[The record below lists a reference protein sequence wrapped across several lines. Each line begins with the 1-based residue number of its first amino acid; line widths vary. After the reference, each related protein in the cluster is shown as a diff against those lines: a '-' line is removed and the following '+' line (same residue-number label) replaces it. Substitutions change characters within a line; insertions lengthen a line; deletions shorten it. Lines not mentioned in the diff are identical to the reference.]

1 MDKMKNS
8 GMSET
13 MQTLTRK
20 SACVM
25 LSLLLLLSAVLP
37 VKAAAE
43 TASAK
48 VVRVGSFEDTFNY
61 VNEKGARKG
70 YGYELLETLSGYT
83 GWQFEYVTCDW
94 SDCFEKLKNGEV
106 DIIGGISYTED
117 RTQEMLFSD
126 ESMGV
131 EKYYLYADLSRADI
145 SASDFK
151 TLNGKKIGVLMGT
164 EPEVML
170 AEWEEKYGLKTEHV
184 NISNNE
190 DVKQKLANHEI
201 DCFVSLE
208 ESFWAERGI
217 STITRVGESGIYYA
231 INKNR
236 PDIKEELDD
245 AMRALDE
252 AVPFYTAD
260 LYKRYFSMDYTPI
273 LTGEEKAWLRK
284 HGAIRMGFLASDSG
298 VSTYDPAT
306 GEFTGVITDYIQFAA
321 DCLGNQELEFQL
333 VGYDSKE
340 AELDALKSGE
350 IDMIFHCDQNP
361 NLAEEYHFACT
372 NTTWTSNLMAV
383 TNKQHFNEN
392 NVNRIVVPQNKLS
405 LKKYLAFYYPQWEI
419 VDCDTQE
426 DAARLVKDGQADC
439 FVTGISSENKYS
451 KKYSFYSVPLVNP
464 VRSCFAVNSGN
475 RSLLS
480 ILNKTIKAMPVNML
494 AGALAMYKS
503 SARKVTLSDFIRD
516 NFFKVM
522 LISSI
527 AVAVV
532 LLTIL
537 MLLQKARK
545 AEAAARKAASDTQE
559 LNAKLQVAVEKA
571 ESANRAKSTFLSN
584 MSHDIRTP
592 MNAIIGFTTLALSNI
607 DDTDRVKDYL
617 GKTLAS
623 SNHLLSL
630 INDVLDMSRIE
641 SGKIH
646 LEEVEVNL
654 SDVLHDL
661 KTIVSGQIYA
671 KQLELYMDAM
681 DVTDEDV
688 YCDKTRLNQ
697 ILLNLLSNAIKFTPA
712 GGTVSVRVR
721 QLAGK
726 VRGCGQYEFRIK
738 DNGIG
743 MSQEFA
749 QKIFEPFERERT
761 STVSRIQ
768 GTGLGMAITKNIVDM
783 MGGTI
788 EVQTAQGKGTEFTVC
803 VPMRAQTEQR
813 PVEKITEL
821 EGLKALVVDD
831 DFNTCDSVTK
841 MLVKVGMRAEWTLS
855 GKEAVLRARQ
865 SIEMSDV
872 YHAYIIDWRLPDMNG
887 IEVTR
892 QIRSLHDDTPII
904 ILTAYDWSD
913 IEVEAKAAGVTAF
926 CAKPMF
932 MSDLRETLMSA
943 LGQKPADAVQRLLPE
958 KNADFKGKHILLV
971 EDNELNREIAQEIL
985 REYGFLVDSAENG
998 AVAVE
1003 KVSTTAPGSYDLVL
1017 MDVQMPIMDGY
1028 TATRKIRA
1036 RRPKPLK
1043 SLRRHH
1049 GAGGRLG
1056 TQRRRVG
1063 HHPPLQTLRKA
1074 QLQPCG
1080 GRRQPHEAHEH
1091 CHEAAV
1097 LSAVPAGLY

>member
-1 MDKMKNS
+1 
-8 GMSET
+8 

-70 YGYELLETLSGYT
+70 YGYELLETLSGYA

-94 SDCFEKLKNGEV
+94 SDCFEKLKNGEI

-126 ESMGV
+126 EPMGV

-170 AEWEEKYGLKTEHV
+170 TEWEEKYGLETEHV

-298 VSTYDPAT
+298 VSTFDPAT

-392 NVNRIVVPQNKLS
+392 NVNRIAVPQNKLS

-503 SARKVTLSDFIRD
+503 SARKVTLSDFIKD

-571 ESANRAKSTFLSN
+571 ESANCAKSTFLSN

-641 SGKIH
+641 SGKNH

-865 SIEMSDV
+865 SIEMSDA

-904 ILTAYDWSD
+904 ILTAYDGSD
-913 IEVEAKAAGVTAF
+913 IEMEAKAAGVTAF
-926 CAKPMF
+926 CSKPMF
-932 MSDLRETLMSA
+932 MSDLRETLISA

-971 EDNELNREIAQEIL
+971 EDNALNREIAQEIL
-985 REYGFLVDSAENG
+985 REYGFLVDTAENG

-1003 KVSTTAPGSYDLVL
+1003 KVSTAAPGSYDLVL

-1036 RRPKPLK
+1036 LDDPARAKLPILAMTANAFDEDRRNALESGMNGFLSKPIVIGDLVQELHK
-1043 SLRRHH
+1043 IL
-1049 GAGGRLG
+1049 
-1056 TQRRRVG
+1056 
-1063 HHPPLQTLRKA
+1063 
-1074 QLQPCG
+1074 
-1080 GRRQPHEAHEH
+1080 
-1091 CHEAAV
+1091 
-1097 LSAVPAGLY
+1097 

>member
-94 SDCFEKLKNGEV
+94 SDCFEKLKNGEI

-126 ESMGV
+126 EPMGV

-298 VSTYDPAT
+298 VSTFDPAT

-392 NVNRIVVPQNKLS
+392 NVNRIAVPQNKLS

-503 SARKVTLSDFIRD
+503 SARKVTLSDFIKD

-617 GKTLAS
+617 AKTLAS

-671 KQLELYMDAM
+671 KQLELYMDVM

-913 IEVEAKAAGVTAF
+913 IEVEAKVAGVTAF
-926 CAKPMF
+926 CSKPMF

-943 LGQKPADAVQRLLPE
+943 LGQKSADAVQGLLPE

-1003 KVSTTAPGSYDLVL
+1003 KVSTAAPGSYDLVL

-1036 RRPKPLK
+1036 LDDPARAKLPIIAMTANAFDEDRRNALESGMNGFLSKPIVIDDLVQELHK
-1043 SLRRHH
+1043 IL
-1049 GAGGRLG
+1049 
-1056 TQRRRVG
+1056 
-1063 HHPPLQTLRKA
+1063 
-1074 QLQPCG
+1074 
-1080 GRRQPHEAHEH
+1080 
-1091 CHEAAV
+1091 
-1097 LSAVPAGLY
+1097 

>member
-1 MDKMKNS
+1 
-8 GMSET
+8 
-13 MQTLTRK
+13 MQTPIWK
-20 SACVM
+20 IVCAM
-25 LSLLLLLSAVLP
+25 LCLLLLLPVLFP

-43 TASAK
+43 TVPAK

-94 SDCFEKLKNGEV
+94 SDCFEKLKNGEI

-126 ESMGV
+126 EPMGV

-170 AEWEEKYGLKTEHV
+170 TEWEEKYGLKTEHV

-231 INKNR
+231 INKKR

-298 VSTYDPAT
+298 VSTFDPAT

-392 NVNRIVVPQNKLS
+392 NVNRIAVPQNKLS

-439 FVTGISSENKYS
+439 FVTGVSSQENYS
-451 KKYSFYSVPLVNP
+451 KKYDFYSVPLPNP
-464 VRSCFAVNSGN
+464 ARSCFAVNSGN
-475 RSLLS
+475 RHLLS
-480 ILNKTIKAMPVNML
+480 ILNKTIKAMPINML
-494 AGALAMYKS
+494 TGSLAMYKS
-503 SARKVTLSDFIRD
+503 SSRKVTLSDFLKD
-516 NFFKVM
+516 NLFMV
-522 LISSI
+522 LLVSSI
-527 AVAVV
+527 AVAVI
-532 LLTIL
+532 LLAIL
-537 MLLQKARK
+537 KLLRKARK
-545 AEAAARKAASDTQE
+545 AEAAARKAANDTQE
-559 LNAKLQVAVEKA
+559 LNEKLQIAAENA
-571 ESANRAKSTFLSN
+571 ESANRAKSTFLFN

-592 MNAIIGFTTLALSNI
+592 MNAIIGYA
-607 DDTDRVKDYL
+607 D
-617 GKTLAS
+617 LAS
-623 SNHLLSL
+623 RHSDDPAKLKKYMENIQVCGQNLLML
-630 INDVLDMSRIE
+630 LNNVLDLARIE
-641 SGKIH
+641 NDKTEMEYS
-646 LEEVEVNL
+646 V
-654 SDVLHDL
+654 SDVEKDFRNCIAMFRNQADS
-661 KTIVSGQIYA
+661 KGQTLTVTTQLQYPYIYA
-671 KQLELYMDAM
+671 DIPHMTE
-681 DVTDEDV
+681 VCT
-688 YCDKTRLNQ
+688 
-697 ILLNLLSNAIKFTPA
+697 NLVSNAVKYTGA
-712 GGTVSVRVR
+712 GGTIR
-721 QLAGK
+721 
-726 VRGCGQYEFRIK
+726 CGVTQKPGEKEGWCDTVITVA

-743 MSQEFA
+743 MSQEF
-749 QKIFEPFERERT
+749 QKHIFEPFERERT
-761 STVSRIQ
+761 STVSKVEGSGI
-768 GTGLGMAITKNIVDM
+768 GMGIVKKLVGL
-783 MGGTI
+783 MGGTV
-788 EVQTAQGKGTEFTVC
+788 EVESKIGVGSTFTVTIPC
-803 VPMRAQTEQR
+803 RIASEEETQAKREANPSGQKCLCGTRILLTEDNDLNA
-813 PVEKITEL
+813 EIATEL
-821 EGLKALVVDD
+821 LQEEGCTVDRAKDGVECVDMLEKAADG
-831 DFNTCDSVTK
+831 TY
-841 MLVKVGMRAEWTLS
+841 
-855 GKEAVLRARQ
+855 Q
-865 SIEMSDV
+865 
-872 YHAYIIDWRLPDMNG
+872 IILMDIQMPVMNG
-887 IEVTR
+887 YDAAKK
-892 QIRSLHDDTPII
+892 IRRMDDPKKANIPII
-904 ILTAYDWSD
+904 AMTANAFSEDKQVALD
-913 IEVEAKAAGVTAF
+913 AGMNDHI
-926 CAKPMF
+926 AKPIN
-932 MSDLRETLMSA
+932 MS
-943 LGQKPADAVQRLLPE
+943 
-958 KNADFKGKHILLV
+958 ILV
-971 EDNELNREIAQEIL
+971 
-985 REYGFLVDSAENG
+985 
-998 AVAVE
+998 
-1003 KVSTTAPGSYDLVL
+1003 P
-1017 MDVQMPIMDGY
+1017 
-1028 TATRKIRA
+1028 
-1036 RRPKPLK
+1036 
-1043 SLRRHH
+1043 
-1049 GAGGRLG
+1049 
-1056 TQRRRVG
+1056 
-1063 HHPPLQTLRKA
+1063 TLRKY
-1074 QLQPCG
+1074 L
-1080 GRRQPHEAHEH
+1080 
-1091 CHEAAV
+1091 
-1097 LSAVPAGLY
+1097 

>member
-1 MDKMKNS
+1 
-8 GMSET
+8 

-94 SDCFEKLKNGEV
+94 SDCFEKLKNGEI

-126 ESMGV
+126 EPMGV

-151 TLNGKKIGVLMGT
+151 TLNGQKIGVLMGT

-170 AEWEEKYGLKTEHV
+170 TEWEEKYVLETEHV

-245 AMRALDE
+245 AMRALNE
-252 AVPFYTAD
+252 AAPFYTAD

-392 NVNRIVVPQNKLS
+392 NVNRIAVPQNKLS

-503 SARKVTLSDFIRD
+503 SARKVTLSDFIKD

-671 KQLELYMDAM
+671 KQLELYMDVM

-726 VRGCGQYEFRIK
+726 VHGCGQYEFRIK

-926 CAKPMF
+926 CSKPMF

-985 REYGFLVDSAENG
+985 QEYGFLVDTAENG

-1003 KVSTTAPGSYDLVL
+1003 KVSTAAPGSYDLVL

-1036 RRPKPLK
+1036 LDDPARAKLPILAMTANAFDEDRRNALESGMNGFLSKPIVIGDLVQELHK
-1043 SLRRHH
+1043 IL
-1049 GAGGRLG
+1049 
-1056 TQRRRVG
+1056 
-1063 HHPPLQTLRKA
+1063 
-1074 QLQPCG
+1074 
-1080 GRRQPHEAHEH
+1080 
-1091 CHEAAV
+1091 
-1097 LSAVPAGLY
+1097 

>member
-94 SDCFEKLKNGEV
+94 SDCFEKLKNGEI

-117 RTQEMLFSD
+117 RTQKMLFSD
-126 ESMGV
+126 EPMGV

-298 VSTYDPAT
+298 VSTFDPAT

-392 NVNRIVVPQNKLS
+392 NVNRIAVPQNKLS

-503 SARKVTLSDFIRD
+503 SARKVTLSDFIKD

-671 KQLELYMDAM
+671 KQLELYMDVM

-721 QLAGK
+721 QLAGQ

-743 MSQEFA
+743 MSPEFA
-749 QKIFEPFERERT
+749 KKIFEPFERERT

-788 EVQTAQGKGTEFTVC
+788 EVQTAQGKGSEFIIR
-803 VPMRAQTEQR
+803 VPLRVQAEHH

-865 SIEMSDV
+865 SIEMSDA

-932 MSDLRETLMSA
+932 LSDLRETLMSA
-943 LGQKPADAVQRLLPE
+943 LGQKPTDAVQGLLPE

-1003 KVSTTAPGSYDLVL
+1003 KVSTAAPGSYDLVL

-1036 RRPKPLK
+1036 LDDPARAKLPILAMTANAFDEDRRNALESGMNGFLSKPIVIDDLVQELHK
-1043 SLRRHH
+1043 IL
-1049 GAGGRLG
+1049 
-1056 TQRRRVG
+1056 
-1063 HHPPLQTLRKA
+1063 
-1074 QLQPCG
+1074 
-1080 GRRQPHEAHEH
+1080 
-1091 CHEAAV
+1091 
-1097 LSAVPAGLY
+1097 

>member
-1 MDKMKNS
+1 
-8 GMSET
+8 

-94 SDCFEKLKNGEV
+94 SDCFEKLKNGEI

-126 ESMGV
+126 EPMGV

-298 VSTYDPAT
+298 VSTFDPAT

-392 NVNRIVVPQNKLS
+392 NVNRIAVPQNKLS

-426 DAARLVKDGQADC
+426 DAAKLVKDGQADC

-503 SARKVTLSDFIRD
+503 SARKVTLSDFIKD

-571 ESANRAKSTFLSN
+571 ETANRAKSTFLSN

-671 KQLELYMDAM
+671 KQLELYMDVM

-726 VRGCGQYEFRIK
+726 VHGCGQYEFRIK

-926 CAKPMF
+926 CSKPMF
-932 MSDLRETLMSA
+932 LSDLRETLMSA
-943 LGQKPADAVQRLLPE
+943 LGQKPMDAAQGLLLE

-1003 KVSTTAPGSYDLVL
+1003 KVSTAAPGSYDLVL

-1036 RRPKPLK
+1036 LDDPARAKLPILAMTANAFDEDRRNALESGMNGFLSKPIVIGDLVQELHK
-1043 SLRRHH
+1043 IL
-1049 GAGGRLG
+1049 
-1056 TQRRRVG
+1056 
-1063 HHPPLQTLRKA
+1063 
-1074 QLQPCG
+1074 
-1080 GRRQPHEAHEH
+1080 
-1091 CHEAAV
+1091 
-1097 LSAVPAGLY
+1097 

>member
-94 SDCFEKLKNGEV
+94 SDCFEKLKNGEI

-126 ESMGV
+126 EPMGV

-298 VSTYDPAT
+298 VSTFDPAT

-392 NVNRIVVPQNKLS
+392 NVNRIAVPQNKLS

-503 SARKVTLSDFIRD
+503 SARKVTLSDFIKD

-926 CAKPMF
+926 CSKPMF

-1003 KVSTTAPGSYDLVL
+1003 KVSTAAPGSYDLLL

-1036 RRPKPLK
+1036 LDDPARAKLPILAMTANAFDEDRRNALESGMNGFLSKPIVIGDLVQELHK
-1043 SLRRHH
+1043 IL
-1049 GAGGRLG
+1049 
-1056 TQRRRVG
+1056 
-1063 HHPPLQTLRKA
+1063 
-1074 QLQPCG
+1074 
-1080 GRRQPHEAHEH
+1080 
-1091 CHEAAV
+1091 
-1097 LSAVPAGLY
+1097 

>member
-94 SDCFEKLKNGEV
+94 SDCFEKLKNGEI

-126 ESMGV
+126 EPMGV

-298 VSTYDPAT
+298 VSTFDPAT

-372 NTTWTSNLMAV
+372 NTTWTSNMMAV

-392 NVNRIVVPQNKLS
+392 NVNRIAVPQNKLS

-503 SARKVTLSDFIRD
+503 SARKVTLSDFIKD

-788 EVQTAQGKGTEFTVC
+788 EVQTAQGKGSEFIIR
-803 VPMRAQTEQR
+803 VPLRVQAEHR

-1003 KVSTTAPGSYDLVL
+1003 KVSTAAPGSYDLVL

-1036 RRPKPLK
+1036 LDDPARAKLPILAMTANAFDEDRRNALESGMNGFLSKPIVIDDLV
-1043 SLRRHH
+1043 
-1049 GAGGRLG
+1049 
-1056 TQRRRVG
+1056 QE
-1063 HHPPLQTLRKA
+1063 LRKI
-1074 QLQPCG
+1074 L
-1080 GRRQPHEAHEH
+1080 
-1091 CHEAAV
+1091 
-1097 LSAVPAGLY
+1097 

>member
-94 SDCFEKLKNGEV
+94 SDCFEKLKNGEI

-126 ESMGV
+126 EPMGV

-298 VSTYDPAT
+298 VSTFDPAT

-392 NVNRIVVPQNKLS
+392 NVNRIAVPQNKLS

-503 SARKVTLSDFIRD
+503 SARKVTLSDFIKD

-571 ESANRAKSTFLSN
+571 ETANRAKSTFLSN

-607 DDTDRVKDYL
+607 NDTERVKDYL

-671 KQLELYMDAM
+671 KQLELYMDVM

-749 QKIFEPFERERT
+749 QKIFEPFEQERT

-865 SIEMSDV
+865 ALEMSDV

-926 CAKPMF
+926 CSKPMF
-932 MSDLRETLMSA
+932 MFDLRETLMSA
-943 LGQKPADAVQRLLPE
+943 LGQKQTDAVQGLLPD

-1003 KVSTTAPGSYDLVL
+1003 KVSTAAPGSYDLVL

-1036 RRPKPLK
+1036 LDDPARAKLPILAMTANAFDEDRRNALESGMNGFLSKPIVIDDLV
-1043 SLRRHH
+1043 
-1049 GAGGRLG
+1049 
-1056 TQRRRVG
+1056 QE
-1063 HHPPLQTLRKA
+1063 LRKI
-1074 QLQPCG
+1074 L
-1080 GRRQPHEAHEH
+1080 
-1091 CHEAAV
+1091 
-1097 LSAVPAGLY
+1097 

>member
-1 MDKMKNS
+1 MDKMKNF
-8 GMSET
+8 GTSET
-13 MQTLTRK
+13 MQTLMRK
-20 SACVM
+20 SVCAL
-25 LSLLLLLSAVLP
+25 LSLLLLLSVVLP

-43 TASAK
+43 TAPVK

-70 YGYELLETLSGYT
+70 YGYELLQTLSGYT

-94 SDCFEKLKNGEV
+94 SDCFEKLKNGEI

-126 ESMGV
+126 EPMGV

-170 AEWEEKYGLKTEHV
+170 TEWEEKYGLKTEHV

-208 ESFWAERGI
+208 ESFWADLGI
-217 STITRVGESGIYYA
+217 STITRVGKSGIYYA
-231 INKNR
+231 LNKNR
-236 PDIKEELDD
+236 SDLKEELDN

-252 AVPFYTAD
+252 AAPFYTAD
-260 LYKRYFSMDYTPI
+260 LYKRYFSLDYIPI
-273 LTGEEKAWLRK
+273 LTGEEKAWLK
-284 HGAIRMGFLASDSG
+284 EHGAIKMGFLTSDSG
-298 VSTYDPAT
+298 VSTFDPAT

-350 IDMIFHCDQNP
+350 IDMIFHFDQNP

-392 NVNRIVVPQNKLS
+392 NVNRIAVPQNKLS

-464 VRSCFAVNSGN
+464 VKSCFAVNSGN

-503 SARKVTLSDFIRD
+503 SARKVTLSDFIKD

-545 AEAAARKAASDTQE
+545 AEAAARKAANDTQE

-571 ESANRAKSTFLSN
+571 ESANRAKSTFLFN

-592 MNAIIGFTTLALSNI
+592 MNAIIGYA
-607 DDTDRVKDYL
+607 D
-617 GKTLAS
+617 LAS
-623 SNHLLSL
+623 RHLDDPAKLKNYMENIQVCGQNL
-630 INDVLDMSRIE
+630 LMLLNNVLDLARIE
-641 SGKIH
+641 NDKTEMEYS
-646 LEEVEVNL
+646 V
-654 SDVLHDL
+654 SDIEKDFRNCVAMFRNQADS
-661 KTIVSGQIYA
+661 KGQTLMVTTQLQYPYIYA
-671 KQLELYMDAM
+671 DIPHLTEIC
-681 DVTDEDV
+681 T
-688 YCDKTRLNQ
+688 
-697 ILLNLLSNAIKFTPA
+697 NLVSNAVKYTGA
-712 GGTVSVRVR
+712 GGTIRCNVTQKPGEKEGWCDTVITV
-721 QLAGK
+721 A
-726 VRGCGQYEFRIK
+726 

-743 MSQEFA
+743 MSQEF
-749 QKIFEPFERERT
+749 QKHIFEPFERERT
-761 STVSRIQ
+761 STVSKVEGSGI
-768 GTGLGMAITKNIVDM
+768 GMGIVKKLVGL
-783 MGGTI
+783 MGGT
-788 EVQTAQGKGTEFTVC
+788 
-803 VPMRAQTEQR
+803 
-813 PVEKITEL
+813 
-821 EGLKALVVDD
+821 
-831 DFNTCDSVTK
+831 
-841 MLVKVGMRAEWTLS
+841 
-855 GKEAVLRARQ
+855 
-865 SIEMSDV
+865 
-872 YHAYIIDWRLPDMNG
+872 
-887 IEVTR
+887 
-892 QIRSLHDDTPII
+892 
-904 ILTAYDWSD
+904 
-913 IEVEAKAAGVTAF
+913 
-926 CAKPMF
+926 
-932 MSDLRETLMSA
+932 
-943 LGQKPADAVQRLLPE
+943 
-958 KNADFKGKHILLV
+958 
-971 EDNELNREIAQEIL
+971 
-985 REYGFLVDSAENG
+985 
-998 AVAVE
+998 VAVE
-1003 KVSTTAPGSYDLVL
+1003 SRIGVGSKFTVTIPCRIASEDETQAKRETNPSDQKCLCGTRILLTEDNDLNAEIAVELLQEEGCTVDRAKDGVECVDMLEKAANGTYQLIL
-1017 MDVQMPIMDGY
+1017 MDIQMPVMNGY
-1028 TATRKIRA
+1028 DAARKIRGLDDPQKA
-1036 RRPKPLK
+1036 NIPIIAMTANAFTEDRQVALDAGMNDHIAKPINMNVL
-1043 SLRRHH
+1043 
-1049 GAGGRLG
+1049 
-1056 TQRRRVG
+1056 V
-1063 HHPPLQTLRKA
+1063 PTLRKY
-1074 QLQPCG
+1074 L
-1080 GRRQPHEAHEH
+1080 
-1091 CHEAAV
+1091 
-1097 LSAVPAGLY
+1097 

>member
-1 MDKMKNS
+1 
-8 GMSET
+8 

-94 SDCFEKLKNGEV
+94 SDCFEKLKNGEI

-126 ESMGV
+126 EPMGV

-298 VSTYDPAT
+298 VSTFDPAT

-392 NVNRIVVPQNKLS
+392 NVNRIAVPQNKLS

-503 SARKVTLSDFIRD
+503 SARKVTLSDFIKD

-592 MNAIIGFTTLALSNI
+592 MNAIIGFTTLAISNI
-607 DDTDRVKDYL
+607 DDTNRVKDYL
-617 GKTLAS
+617 SKTLAS

-671 KQLELYMDAM
+671 KQLELYMDVM

-726 VRGCGQYEFRIK
+726 VHGCGQYEFRIK

-841 MLVKVGMRAEWTLS
+841 MLVKVGMHAEWTLS

-926 CAKPMF
+926 CSKPMF
-932 MSDLRETLMSA
+932 LSDLRETLMSA

-1003 KVSTTAPGSYDLVL
+1003 KVSTAAPGSYDLVL

-1036 RRPKPLK
+1036 LDDPARAKLPILAMTANAFDEDRRNALESGMNGFLSKPIVIGDLVQELHK
-1043 SLRRHH
+1043 IL
-1049 GAGGRLG
+1049 
-1056 TQRRRVG
+1056 
-1063 HHPPLQTLRKA
+1063 
-1074 QLQPCG
+1074 
-1080 GRRQPHEAHEH
+1080 
-1091 CHEAAV
+1091 
-1097 LSAVPAGLY
+1097 

>member
-1 MDKMKNS
+1 
-8 GMSET
+8 

-94 SDCFEKLKNGEV
+94 SDCFEKLKNGEI

-126 ESMGV
+126 EPMGV
-131 EKYYLYADLSRADI
+131 EKYYLYADLARADI

-298 VSTYDPAT
+298 VSTFDPAT

-383 TNKQHFNEN
+383 TNKQYFNEN
-392 NVNRIVVPQNKLS
+392 NVNRIAVPQNKLS

-503 SARKVTLSDFIRD
+503 SARKVTLSDFIKD

-671 KQLELYMDAM
+671 KQLELYMDVM

-841 MLVKVGMRAEWTLS
+841 LLVKVGMRAEWTLS

-1003 KVSTTAPGSYDLVL
+1003 KVSTAAPGSYDLVL

-1036 RRPKPLK
+1036 LDDPARAKLPILAMTANAFDEDRRNALESGMNGFLSKPIVIDDLV
-1043 SLRRHH
+1043 
-1049 GAGGRLG
+1049 
-1056 TQRRRVG
+1056 QE
-1063 HHPPLQTLRKA
+1063 LRKI
-1074 QLQPCG
+1074 L
-1080 GRRQPHEAHEH
+1080 
-1091 CHEAAV
+1091 
-1097 LSAVPAGLY
+1097 